1 MSYSRKNNYDMLGG
15 LKIFSDALRGYE
27 AYEPFDRN
35 EMRFFIGVIEAES
48 LSRIYRDTY
57 RS

>member
-1 MSYSRKNNYDMLGG
+1 MLGG
-15 LKIFSDALRGYE
+15 LKIFPDALREYE

-35 EMRFFIGVIEAES
+35 EMRFFIGVTEAES